1 MEKDVFD
8 FDDYRS
14 FLRARLKGPGSD
26 RGLVAKCAMAMQIHA
41 SLLSRVL
48 ADERDLS
55 AEQIAMGADFMK
67 LDSLSTRYLVALLS
81 RDRAGTEKLREFYGT
96 ELQRLRSEKH
106 KYFNLI
112 QDQSSVSD
120 EDLAIYLGSP
130 DMQLVLSS
138 AALKE
143 CDSEASICLR
153 LGMSRER
160 VEKALDFLLGR
171 GWMVREA
178 GGALRKNPLKL
189 VFRQNPLLVK
199 LFTRHWRL
207 HVLNRQTEVHPEQ
220 ECSMTTLV
228 CLKRED
234 AERVVRELKTVAAAA
249 YERNVLS
256 EADAVYC
263 FTLDFLKC

>member
-1 MEKDVFD
+1 MEQDVFA

-14 FLRARLKGPGSD
+14 FLHACLKGTGAD
-26 RGLVAKCAMAMQIHA
+26 RGLVAKCAASMQIHS

-48 ADERDLS
+48 AGERDLS
-55 AEQIAMGADFMK
+55 AEQIALAAEFLR
-67 LDSLSTRYLVALLS
+67 LDSLATRYLVALLS
-81 RDRAGTEKLREFYGT
+81 RERAGTDKLRELYSA
-96 ELQRLRSEKH
+96 ELQRLRAEKH

-112 QDQSSVSD
+112 RDQSSVSE
-120 EDLAIYLGSP
+120 EDLAVYLASP

-138 AALKE
+138 AALKD
-143 CDSEASICLR
+143 CDREEKICQR

-160 VEKALDFLLGR
+160 VDRALDFLLAR

-178 GGALRKNPLKL
+178 GGRLRKTPLKM
-189 VFRQNPLLVK
+189 VFRQNPLLGK

-207 HVLNRQTEVHPEQ
+207 HVLNRQAEVHPEQ
-220 ECSMTTLV
+220 ECSLTTLV

-234 AERVVRELKTVAAAA
+234 AEKVVKELKAVAAAA

-256 EADAVYC
+256 DADDVYT